1 MKNEAKVKSESCILN
16 TTSKQRKM
24 IGSLPT
30 NANRTRIAGYEL
42 NLLHV
47 LFWALTVL
55 TCYMGEMVLST
66 VVKNTMRMVLK
77 RLDTKRHNTA
87 WQNVKR

>member
-16 TTSKQRKM
+16 TTSKQSKITGRA
-24 IGSLPT
+24 LNVEPEL
-30 NANRTRIAGYEL
+30 AGYEL

-55 TCYMGEMVLST
+55 NCHIGEMVLTT

-77 RLDTKRHNTA
+77 RLDTKKHKTA